1 MQDLAIHLEAYITGK
16 PPPQQE
22 QKVEQRVMDNV
33 QHINPPLI
41 QRVMDTHRMPN
52 ANNPMM
58 KRVMQMKVWTHKRTT
73 RGNTPGA
80 LPMII
85 RPNII
90 EHIND
95 TEVPSPK
102 RIRIA
107 RNTHTKQAKDASVI
121 TPRQSTRLRGTK
133 PSTHV
138 RFRNSRMISQ
148 EAINLLLMDD
158 INNDVKKFTPLKLQ
172 PQPLHQQNYAH
183 YAMPMVHPVTGDT
196 ITSYK
201 KLMKDPVTQET
212 WMMAFGKD
220 F

>member
-1 MQDLAIHLEAYITGK
+1 MRDLAIHLEAYITGK

-22 QKVEQRVMDNV
+22 QRVEQRVMDNV

-52 ANNPMM
+52 ANNPTL
-58 KRVMQMKVWTHKRTT
+58 KRVMQAKVQTHKRTT

-85 RPNII
+85 RSNII
-90 EHIND
+90 KHINN
-95 TEVPSPK
+95 TKVPSPK
-102 RIRIA
+102 CTRIP
-107 RNTHTKQAKDASVI
+107 RNTHTKQAKDASAI
-121 TPRQSTRLRGTK
+121 TPWRSTRLRSTK

-158 INNDVKKFTPLKLQ
+158 INNDVEKFTPLKLQ
-172 PQPLHQQNYAH
+172 P
-183 YAMPMVHPVTGDT
+183 
-196 ITSYK
+196 
-201 KLMKDPVTQET
+201 
-212 WMMAFGKD
+212 
-220 F
+220 